1 MESRPSDE
9 QIPPFVVSSAELLIL
24 LAVLLPPAALDDVGS
39 LVMERKVITPYGV
52 VGPLALRR
60 LDDQTNI
67 WIQPYSGEASR
78 TDPRATIFAAYALGV
93 RRILAW
99 DMAVALNPVLP
110 RGQVGVVADYV
121 DWTRQPGTFRGAPPA
136 MPVTAEGSAPVL
148 CPRLMAALH
157 ETLPFAADVV
167 YLGTDGPRRETP
179 AEARLF
185 RQWGADVLGHNIVPE
200 AALAREAG
208 ICFAGLVTVGDF
220 SSDRRMIPAQ
230 GEVRASLGAV
240 LSSLPDFAAVAA
252 AGTCDCA
259 GPRPEGARAH

>member
-9 QIPPFVVSSAELLIL
+9 QIPPFVVSSAELLVL
-24 LAVLLPPAALDDVGS
+24 LAVLLPPVALDDVGS

-93 RRILAW
+93 RRMLAW

-121 DWTRQPGTFRGAPPA
+121 DWTRQPGTFHGAPPA
-136 MPVTAEGSAPVL
+136 MALMPDGSGPVF
-148 CPRLMAALH
+148 CPRLIAALH
-157 ETLPFAADVV
+157 RTLPFAVDVV

-185 RQWGADVLGHNIVPE
+185 RQWGADVMGHNIVPE

-208 ICFAGLVTVGDF
+208 ICFAGLTTVGDF
-220 SSDRRMIPAQ
+220 GADRAAPAAG
-230 GEVRASLGAV
+230 GEVRASLSAV
-240 LSSLPDFAAVAA
+240 LSCLPDFAAASA
-252 AGTCDCA
+252 TGTCDCA
-259 GPRPEGARAH
+259 GPVAAR

>member
-9 QIPPFVVSSAELLIL
+9 PIPPFVVSSAELLVL
-24 LAVLLPPAALDDVGS
+24 LAVLLPPVALDDMGS

-93 RRILAW
+93 RSILAW
-99 DMAVALNPVLP
+99 DMGVALNPVLP
-110 RGQVGVVADYV
+110 RGQVGVVADYM
-121 DWTRQPGTFRGAPPA
+121 DMTRQPGTFHGSPPA
-136 MPVTAEGSAPVL
+136 MPVAAAVDASVF
-148 CPRLMAALH
+148 CPRLMDALH
-157 ETLPFAADVV
+157 RTLPFAVDVV

-208 ICFAGLVTVGDF
+208 ICYAGLVTVGDF
-220 SSDRRMIPAQ
+220 SRDRIASPTQ

-240 LSSLPDFAAVAA
+240 LSCLPDFAAAA
-252 AGTCDCA
+252 ADGNLRLRGVWQT
-259 GPRPEGARAH
+259 AH